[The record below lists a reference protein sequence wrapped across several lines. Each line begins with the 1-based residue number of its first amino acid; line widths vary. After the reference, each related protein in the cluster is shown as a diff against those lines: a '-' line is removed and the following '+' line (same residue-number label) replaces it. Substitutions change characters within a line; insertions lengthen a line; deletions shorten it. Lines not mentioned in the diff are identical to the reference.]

1 MSLRTRSEIIPLTLN
16 VYKPVETKNSPFDTI
31 VYIFNNNEKFL
42 VEIPRIGKT
51 VISDIYTIQKLFY
64 LTKVKT
70 DWLRTFDGQ
79 YVKFENETVFHFLPL
94 FYESVRYPTLTF
106 EIFNRNAPTF
116 RTINKDVNVNGNRHL
131 VRCIDNEIIESS
143 SKTKE
148 TTYNYLFQNVKP
160 FQTDNFQLELDEDF
174 QHHLYYEDGVTLLPN
189 IKITCTLPV
198 FQLYAIMHRSAS
210 YGYNCE
216 LLAMKIDNTFYRFP
230 YGNIY
235 QSDQMCFG
243 INSNRVEIEPP
254 SIAEACYS
262 HIITSNFNGDFTP
275 MINFDNTV
283 QISLDI
289 EYVRE
294 KISRDDFS
302 ISFIDVLL
310 YLSSCKDPSDVN
322 LNLFLQSPNVPDLN
336 KKEES

>member
-42 VEIPRIGKT
+42 VENPRIGKT
-51 VISDIYTIQKLFY
+51 IVADIYTIQKLFH
-64 LTKVKT
+64 LTKIKT

-79 YVKFENETVFHFLPL
+79 YVKFENDTVFHFLPL
-94 FYESVRYPTLTF
+94 FYESVRYPVLTF
-106 EIFNRNAPTF
+106 EIFNHNTPSF
-116 RTINKDVNVNGNRHL
+116 RTIDKKIDDHIVK
-131 VRCIDNEIIESS
+131 CIDNEIIDGSYE
-143 SKTKE
+143 KTKE

-243 INSNRVEIEPP
+243 INSNRVKIEPP

>member
-16 VYKPVETKNSPFDTI
+16 VYKPVETRKSPFDTI
-31 VYIFNNNEKFL
+31 VYILDNGETFL
-42 VEIPRIGKT
+42 IENPQIGKT
-51 VISDIYTIQKLFY
+51 IVADIYSIQKLFH
-64 LTKVKT
+64 LTEVKT

-198 FQLYAIMHRSAS
+198 FQLYAIMHRRAS

-216 LLAMKIDNTFYRFP
+216 LLVMKIDNTFYRFP

-235 QSDQMCFG
+235 QNDRMCFG
-243 INSNRVEIEPP
+243 FNSNRVEIEPP